1 MARKRLLL
9 NEQFLEYIDRTE
21 GADFGKV
28 DVEECQ
34 HHVEQDVALLSCQGK
49 VVKMREIGV
58 EQLMQPGGRFGRE
71 VIGMMDRGGGIDAL
85 ADVELHAGSVGGVID
100 METNEMAE
108 PRGEDKVEIGA
119 ARLTELEQL
128 DRVVD
133 ELPERGI
140 GFHLFDRLV
149 EQFGHI
155 ETLCRLAGVG
165 HGEGVRREQKVGLLD
180 RENLLSGTALQDH
193 VEHRKRGIEHALTTM
208 TVEARHGHLAGHLA
222 EAFCIDM
229 NELRSV
235 VVGNGTEDD
244 TLRFGS

>member
-1 MARKRLLL
+1 MPLE
-9 NEQFLEYIDRTE
+9 EQFLEDIHGTE

-28 DVEECQ
+28 DTEEGE
-34 HHVEQDVALLSCQGK
+34 HHVQEDIALLAGQRK
-49 VVKMREIGV
+49 VVQMREIGV
-58 EQLMQPGGRFGRE
+58 EQLVQPGGRFGRE
-71 VIGMMDRGGGIDAL
+71 VIGVMDGGGGIDAL
-85 ADVELHAGSVGGVID
+85 ADVKLHAGTIDGVID
-100 METNEMAE
+100 VETNEMTE
-108 PRGEDKVEIGA
+108 PRGEDQVEVSA
-119 ARLTELEQL
+119 ARLTELEQF
-128 DRVVD
+128 DRVAD
-133 ELPERGI
+133 ELPKRGI

-149 EQFGHI
+149 EQFGHV

-222 EAFCIDM
+222 EVFCIDM

>member
-1 MARKRLLL
+1 MPLE
-9 NEQFLEYIDRTE
+9 EQFLEDIHGTE

-28 DVEECQ
+28 DAEEGE
-34 HHVEQDVALLSCQGK
+34 HHVQQDVALLSGQRK
-49 VVKMREIGV
+49 VVQMREIGV

-71 VIGMMDRGGGIDAL
+71 VIGVMDRSGGIDAL
-85 ADVELHAGSVGGVID
+85 ADVELHTGTVSRVID

-108 PRGEDKVEIGA
+108 PRGEDEVEVGA
-119 ARLTELEQL
+119 ARLTELEQF

-140 GFHLFDRLV
+140 GFHLLDRLV
-149 EQFGHI
+149 EQFGHV
-155 ETLCRLAGVG
+155 ETLCRLARIA
-165 HGEGVRREQKVGLLD
+165 HGEGVGREQKVGLLD

-193 VEHRKRGIEHALTTM
+193 VEHRQGGIEHALTTM

-222 EAFCIDM
+222 KAFCIDM